1 MRFVQVP
8 VAILREGNRFIAH
21 TSALDL
27 STSGRTFAEA
37 KRRFV
42 EATELFFEELDRMG
56 TLHETLTGLGWR
68 RVERRW
74 KPPVLVATE
83 QSEVR
88 VPA

>member
-1 MRFVQVP
+1 MRLVQLP
-8 VAILREGNRFIAH
+8 VAILHEGNRFIAH
-21 TSALDL
+21 TPALDL

-56 TLHETLTGLGWR
+56 TVHETLTSLGWQ

-88 VPA
+88 VPV

>member
-1 MRFVQVP
+1 MRFVQLP

-21 TSALDL
+21 TPALDL

-42 EATELFFEELDRMG
+42 EATELFLEELDRMG
-56 TLHETLTGLGWR
+56 TMNETLTGLGWQ

-83 QSEVR
+83 QSEVK